1 MQRVQGNI
9 EYIPIDKI
17 KPHPQNPRKN
27 LGDLTELT
35 DSIKK
40 SGIYQNLTVISN
52 GDETYTAIIGHRRLA
67 AAKKAGLKQ
76 LPCVVVVMDEKEQLS
91 TMLLENMQ
99 REDLTVIEQAEGFQ
113 MMIDLGEDVKSISDQ
128 TGFSQ
133 STVRHRLKLNEL
145 DHKKLEKA
153 NERANGHISINDYI
167 LLEKIK
173 DIDTRNRMI
182 KYLGAP
188 EFEYQVN
195 KEIGIQKKKE
205 LENKF
210 KELFIDL
217 KYIDITDEKCRYNNY
232 GTISSFIVNETNFKD
247 YSRPK
252 SVSEDEQLYFAIDY
266 GWIYI
271 YKEKDNAKEK
281 AEDAKRE
288 KAEANRKAKLAKL
301 EDISKRV
308 KKDIYRFVGDYKNKN
323 DKSIEIMRLFLFCNI
338 KDVYQEINIDG
349 IIDDVNSVHEEST
362 LEDLEPAL
370 VSDEAILRMTI
381 DTFMHFQPFS
391 GYNGEFYEHTKE
403 INHAILTTLRK
414 IGYNSSE
421 EVFQFF
427 DGSLEAYK
435 V

>member
-76 LPCVVVVMDEKEQLS
+76 LPCVVAVMDEKEQLS

-188 EFEYQVN
+188 EFAYQVN
-195 KEIGIQKKKE
+195 KAIGIQKEKE
-205 LENKF
+205 LKNKF
-210 KELFIDL
+210 EELFIDL
-217 KYIDITDEKCRYNNY
+217 KYIDITVEKCRYNNY
-232 GTISSFIVNETNFKD
+232 ETISSFTVNETNFKD

-323 DKSIEIMRLFLFCNI
+323 DKSIEIMRLCSHSGSF
-338 KDVYQEINIDG
+338 INYY
-349 IIDDVNSVHEEST
+349 
-362 LEDLEPAL
+362 
-370 VSDEAILRMTI
+370 ILLARKLK
-381 DTFMHFQPFS
+381 F
-391 GYNGEFYEHTKE
+391 NGCGV
-403 INHAILTTLRK
+403 L
-414 IGYNSSE
+414 
-421 EVFQFF
+421 
-427 DGSLEAYK
+427 
-435 V
+435 